1 MSVYLLLFLEF
12 FKMGALTFG
21 GGYAMI
27 PFIEETVLSHG
38 WLTSTEL
45 VDFIAVS
52 ESTPGA
58 FAVNMSTYVGS
69 QVGSA
74 AGGVAGGIFG
84 AFCATVGLV
93 LPPFLLILIIAK
105 SYEKFKENKIVKGVM
120 MGLKSTVVGLIG
132 ATVLKV
138 GYDVLFPNG
147 FDFGRIVPD
156 VLATSNFWFII
167 VIFAVSLFLLL
178 YKKLNPILI
187 IVISAGAGII
197 AGYTGIITV

>member
-1 MSVYLLLFLEF
+1 MTYLMLFFEF

-27 PFIEETVLSHG
+27 PFIEETVIRHG
-38 WLTSTEL
+38 WMTMEEL

-69 QVGSA
+69 EVG
-74 AGGVAGGIFG
+74 GLFG
-84 AFCATVGLV
+84 SFCATLGLV
-93 LPPFLLILIIAK
+93 LPPFVVILIIAK
-105 SYEKFKENKIVKGVM
+105 CYEKFKQSFIVRGAM
-120 MGLKSTVVGLIG
+120 LGLKSTVVGLIA
-132 ATVLKV
+132 ATVISV
-138 GYDVLFPNG
+138 GFSVLFPKG
-147 FDFGRIVPD
+147 FDLSSIVSST
-156 VLATSNFWFII
+156 LSTANFWFSVI
-167 VIFAVSLFLLL
+167 VFGVMLFLLL

-187 IVISAGAGII
+187 IGISAAVGIL